1 MFGIAMK
8 KRSDVDIQ
16 TLIKEEMMHKFDE
29 ERENFRREAKEQIL
43 KMQEEN
49 RKTYSKHRKVA
60 KMCNVGDYVAI
71 KRTQFGTGQK
81 FVPDFI
87 GAYEVTKV
95 GRFNR
100 YNVKRIADGDGPRVT
115 TTAADYMKPWANEES
130 KDEKD
135 FSIEAIDV

>member
-1 MFGIAMK
+1 MVQTFPHVQQTLNSSFQRAIQKTPFEVMFGIAMK

-81 FVPDFI
+81 LVPAFI
-87 GAYEVTKV
+87 GPYEVTKV

-100 YNVKRIADGDGPRVT
+100 YNVKRV
-115 TTAADYMKPWANEES
+115 
-130 KDEKD
+130 
-135 FSIEAIDV
+135 